1 MSISCGITRKLFLE
15 PMVPCGQRIQ
25 GQLRPLQCVPGTS
38 CCVDSVP
45 RSAQEASGRQIAL
58 HSILYRL
65 LSEH

>member
-45 RSAQEASGRQIAL
+45 RSRAGGLRPSDCFAFYSVQTLE
-58 HSILYRL
+58 
-65 LSEH
+65 